1 MSARTNERFSAV
13 MQEIQL
19 HRIDLNL
26 LVVFEALMVEGS
38 VAAAAEKL
46 GKTPSAISHALARLR
61 DQVGDPLLVKVGGR
75 MQPSPFS
82 LGLIEEVRPILRSIK
97 RVLALPEP
105 FDPSTSDRVFRVACP
120 ITGKV
125 LSEVINRIQQT
136 APAVR
141 LEWLAAPRAV
151 YAAVAEGLVD
161 IAHLAGETRLPDG
174 LDEVDVPGF
183 IWSSFVRDGHPA
195 LSDWGPDAW
204 STYPHVQVKVANDV
218 RSPLDSPAG
227 RQSHDRRIGALISEL
242 SSIGPLIANSDF
254 IGTFP
259 RIQMAWDMQTY
270 GLHPLV
276 PPVDL
281 PPFRTRFF
289 WSSRLAKDPASMWVR
304 ELVLQTYCD
313 LHEEANRMVETAMAP
328 GEVDP

>member
-120 ITGKV
+120 ISGKV
-125 LSEVINRIQQT
+125 LSEVINRVQHA
-136 APAVR
+136 APGVM
-141 LEWLAAPRAV
+141 LEWLAAPRAA

-161 IAHLAGETRLPDG
+161 MAHLGGETRLPDG
-174 LDEVDVPGF
+174 LDEVEVPAF
-183 IWSSFVRDGHPA
+183 VWNSFVRQGHPA
-195 LSDWGPDAW
+195 LSDWGPNAW
-204 STYPHVQVKVANDV
+204 STHSHVQVSIAND
-218 RSPLDSPAG
+218 SPSPVDRPVG
-227 RQSHDRRIGALISEL
+227 SLPTGRRIGALISEF
-242 SSIGPLIANSDF
+242 SSLGPLLANSDL

-259 RIQMAWDMQTY
+259 RILMAWEMETY
-270 GLHPLV
+270 GLRPLV
-276 PPVDL
+276 PPIHL

-289 WSSRLAKDPASMWVR
+289 WSSRLAKDPASMWIR

-313 LHEEANRMVETAMAP
+313 LHEEANRMVQTAMAL